1 MKPGIVKALLLT
13 LVLTAGCRFDTPRRA
28 GELGPSIE
36 GEVTK
41 VVSLAPSLS
50 NLVIALGASHTLVG
64 VTRFDEAP
72 EVAGV
77 TRVGGY
83 NDPSLETIV
92 RLAPDVVVCQPS
104 PGNKGAV
111 HAVADAGIPVR
122 FFGLESLA
130 DVRST
135 TLALGTLLDR
145 EEAANT
151 LVARMDEARQKARA
165 AAERRAR
172 RPKVVLLVGIEPL
185 MAAGPGSFSHE
196 LLEDAGGENVVGRSA
211 QRWPQLSPERLIAQ
225 RPDAVLFVG
234 VNHGAD
240 PARLP
245 ASLQDRVVVLSSPG
259 LLQPGAG
266 AIEALE
272 ELTRVFDRLVA
283 TP

>member
-1 MKPGIVKALLLT
+1 MKLLLLT
-13 LVLTAGCRFDTPRRA
+13 LALLAGCREVTVQRA
-28 GELGPSIE
+28 GELGPPVA

-50 NLVIALGASHTLVG
+50 GLVIALGAAPTLVG

-72 EVAGV
+72 EVAQA

-92 RLAPDVVVCQPS
+92 RLAPDVVLCQPS

-130 DVRST
+130 DVRAT

-145 EEAANT
+145 EKEAEA
-151 LVARMDEARQKARA
+151 LVTRMDEARSTAREA
-165 AAERRAR
+165 AARRPR

-185 MAAGPGSFSHE
+185 IAAGPGSFSHE
-196 LLEDAGGENVVGRSA
+196 LIVDAGGDNVVRRSA
-211 QRWPQLSPERLIAQ
+211 QRWPQLSPERLLAE

-234 VNHGAD
+234 VEHGAD
-240 PARLP
+240 PKRLP
-245 ASLQDRVVVLSSPG
+245 ASLQDRVVLLSSTG
-259 LLQPGAG
+259 LLQPGTG
-266 AIEALE
+266 AVEALE
-272 ELTRVFDRLVA
+272 ELTAVFDRLA
-283 TP
+283 AQP